1 VAETYYSLINVAP
14 TASRDDILDVLRQE
28 NMKWSRRANNA
39 PRAADRHE
47 AEQRVE
53 LLAQIKAVMSDPA
66 SRAQY
71 DASIG
76 IRTPTFNPPPIDRGW
91 PADPLTPRT
100 TPASWPDPGPRSAPA
115 RGSGREVG
123 GLLRSLFSPSWR
135 GRGGGTSRT
144 GRFKHPVWTVV
155 LLIFALA
162 SFGSAGL
169 LGSNGNSNDPVGQ
182 AIVGIIALVIAARV
196 SGVWRR
202 R

>member
-1 VAETYYSLINVAP
+1 VAETYYSMINVSP

-39 PRAADRHE
+39 PKAADRHE
-47 AEQRVE
+47 GEQRVE
-53 LLAQIKAVMSDPA
+53 LLAQIKVVLTDPA

-71 DASIG
+71 DVSIG
-76 IRTPTFNPPPIDRGW
+76 IRAPEFAPPPVDPGW
-91 PADPLTPRT
+91 PADPVDPRPT
-100 TPASWPDPGPRSAPA
+100 ADSWPDRGPRSAPA
-115 RGSGREVG
+115 RGPG
-123 GLLRSLFSPSWR
+123 GELERLLRSLLTPWWR
-135 GRGGGTSRT
+135 RRGAASGTSRI
-144 GRFKHPVWTVV
+144 KHPVWTVV

-169 LGSNGNSNDPVGQ
+169 LGSNGNSNNPVTQ
-182 AIVGIIALVIAARV
+182 AIVGIIAIVIALRI